1 VSAELEDVRWD
12 VELVTG
18 EFHDVGASSIH
29 IEDGCLVFR
38 DSDGF
43 ILVAY
48 GVGYWRAVSG
58 S

>member
-1 VSAELEDVRWD
+1 MSIDMEDLRWN
-12 VELVTG
+12 VELVSG
-18 EFHDVGASSIH
+18 EFHDVGANSIH

-48 GVGYWRAVSG
+48 AANYWRGVTPE
-58 S
+58 